1 MASGVVR
8 VSAQAAGNEA
18 MTYLPE
24 GSDLAEVVDFA
35 AALARRGV
43 DVPEPRPGLVDLDGN
58 RLDLP
63 EPVFEALVQVATAL
77 ARGQAVTVMPHS
89 TLLTTQE
96 AADLLGVSR
105 PTVVRLLEGGEIP
118 FEVRGRHRRIR
129 LADLLAY
136 QEQARRQR
144 GEALEEMVRVGEETG
159 QYGAT
164 AGPPPRTR

>member
-1 MASGVVR
+1 M
-8 VSAQAAGNEA
+8 SAQAVGNEA
-18 MTYLPE
+18 TTYLPE
-24 GSDLAEVVDFA
+24 GSELAEVVDFA
-35 AALARRGV
+35 VALARRGV
-43 DVPEPRPGLVDLDGN
+43 AVPEPRPALVDVDGN
-58 RLDLP
+58 RLELP
-63 EPVFEALVQVATAL
+63 EPVFEALVQVVTAM

-96 AADLLGVSR
+96 AADLLGISR
-105 PTVVRLLEGGEIP
+105 PTLVRLLEGREIP

-136 QEQARRQR
+136 QEQMRQR
-144 GEALEEMVRVGEETG
+144 RREALEEMVRVGEETG